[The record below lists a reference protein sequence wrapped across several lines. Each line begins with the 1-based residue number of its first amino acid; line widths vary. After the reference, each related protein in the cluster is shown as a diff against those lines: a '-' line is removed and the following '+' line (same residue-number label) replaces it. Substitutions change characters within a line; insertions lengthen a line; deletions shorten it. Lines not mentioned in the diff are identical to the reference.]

1 MEKRIMNSF
10 GNITIPANYRKE
22 LGLDGNVALWVGL
35 RELPNGEK
43 EIVIRQS
50 NNAEETLKKYQKWA
64 EVISR
69 ITECVVALVWNSK
82 VLSLS
87 TTKITQ
93 SFLEKNIPINHSLSL
108 CLKKVNTGGVMLDT
122 SDPVLFLPDGQLPA
136 GQGEVSALFKIE
148 NTGEDSCFFVIIK
161 GTKYEGKK
169 ISKAEEERRYAI
181 VHDILGKI

>member
-1 MEKRIMNSF
+1 
-10 GNITIPANYRKE
+10 
-22 LGLDGNVALWVGL
+22 
-35 RELPNGEK
+35 
-43 EIVIRQS
+43 
-50 NNAEETLKKYQKWA
+50 
-64 EVISR
+64 
-69 ITECVVALVWNSK
+69 
-82 VLSLS
+82 
-87 TTKITQ
+87 
-93 SFLEKNIPINHSLSL
+93 
-108 CLKKVNTGGVMLDT
+108 MLDT